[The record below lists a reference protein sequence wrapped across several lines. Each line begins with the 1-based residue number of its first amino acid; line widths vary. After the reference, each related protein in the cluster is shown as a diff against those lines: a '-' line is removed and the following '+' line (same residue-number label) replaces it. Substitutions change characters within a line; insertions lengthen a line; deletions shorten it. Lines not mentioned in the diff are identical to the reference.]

1 MTEIDPVALASATGI
16 AVGLTA
22 LIKDAVGKL
31 PSRVVPLIAVGTG
44 FGLALLWLAAGVSDG
59 ESIGLSHVV
68 AALTAAFA
76 AVGVHQ
82 GVVHT
87 ANGR

>member
-22 LIKDAVGKL
+22 LIKDAVKL
-31 PSRVVPLIAVGTG
+31 PSRVIPLIAVGTG